1 MTSFLFSTLKGKLI
15 TWFIIIA
22 AAPVIVVG
30 YLAFVNAKY
39 AIQSSEHDK
48 LQASVN
54 LRRNEVASYI
64 YRSVQMIKFLAS
76 TETVTS
82 DVETLDSYHQYGKLS
97 PEAAY
102 DVNTPLYERMRAS
115 IESFYSMFLLTHEAK
130 ITGFQDILLLN
141 AKDGHVMYT
150 VRRLSDLGSNVVTG
164 RLKDSGL
171 AETWRK
177 VIKTKRI
184 VIEGFSPYEPSAS
197 DSAFLGAPVV
207 SKEGNII
214 GVIVLRIGSNAL
226 DSIMGGGDLMTSEVE
241 AFMVNEK
248 QRVIAHVHRENRGS
262 HRGAEAQDT
271 LNKDIKHNE
280 GENRQKFDHNNP
292 NKDGRENSRKEATM
306 ILGGSHIEINR
317 TGQRSYIHPNTNKKM
332 LVAYSSVE
340 LDQLPKVIK
349 DFNWVVIAH
358 VPESLIMAPVVS
370 IGYRVAL
377 TGLVITALASLVA
390 FLLASAIARPIT
402 ELAEKAAV
410 VSAGDLTVESVGEN
424 RNDEVGALA
433 LAFHQMIKSLREQ
446 TGSVL
451 EGVNILAT
459 STGEIS
465 VTMSQLSAT
474 ASRTSSAATQTITT
488 VEQVKQAARVSGDKA
503 QMVSESSQEVV
514 SVAKQGL
521 EATEGALKGIS
532 RIKDQINEIGETV
545 EGLAEKSQAV
555 EEIIA
560 VVKDLADQSNLLA
573 VNASIE
579 AARAGEHGKEFNV
592 VAQEIKTLSDQS
604 KDATVQI
611 RSILDQIRNS
621 INDVVKGTRE
631 SSKTVEDGV
640 NQAIRAGEA
649 IQTLA
654 ASVDEAAQA
663 ASIIGASS
671 EQQFAGIDQVS
682 DAMANLEDAAKQNAL
697 GALQVESEA
706 KKLEDLGKNLKDLV
720 GRYKV

>member
-1 MTSFLFSTLKGKLI
+1 MTSFRFSTLKGKLI

-22 AAPVIVVG
+22 AAPVVAVG
-30 YLAFVNAKY
+30 YLAYVNAKH
-39 AIQSSEHDK
+39 AIQSSEHDR

-76 TETVTS
+76 TDTVRS

-97 PEAAY
+97 PNAPY
-102 DVNTPLYERMRAS
+102 DVSTPLYERMRTS
-115 IESFYSMFLLTHEAK
+115 IENFYSMFLLTHEAK

-141 AKDGHVMYT
+141 ANDGHVMFT
-150 VRRLSDLGSNVVTG
+150 VRRLGDLGSNVVTSK
-164 RLKDSGL
+164 LKDSGL
-171 AETWRK
+171 GATWRK
-177 VIKTKRI
+177 VVKEKKI
-184 VIEGFSPYEPSAS
+184 VIEGFSQYEPSAS
-197 DSAFLGAPVV
+197 DSAFLGAPVIN
-207 SKEGNII
+207 KDGGLI

-241 AFMVNEK
+241 AFMVNGT
-248 QRVIAHVHRENRGS
+248 QQVIAHVHRENRRS
-262 HRGAEAQDT
+262 PSNTEAQDS
-271 LNKDIKHNE
+271 LNKGIKNKDS
-280 GENRQKFDHNNP
+280 ENRQGFDHNNP
-292 NKDGRENSRKEATM
+292 NKDAHEQHREEAAM
-306 ILGGSHIEINR
+306 ILGGSQIEINR
-317 TGQRSYIHPNTNKKM
+317 TGQRSYIHPYTDKKM

-358 VPESLIMAPVVS
+358 VPESLIMGPVVS
-370 IGYRVAL
+370 IGYRVAV
-377 TGLVITALASLVA
+377 TGIVITALASLVA

-402 ELAEKAAV
+402 DLSEKASV
-410 VSAGDLTVESVGEN
+410 VSAGDLTIESIGED

-433 LAFHQMIKSLREQ
+433 SAFHQMIESLREQ
-446 TGSVL
+446 TRSVL

-465 VTMSQLSAT
+465 VTMSELSAT
-474 ASRTSSAATQTITT
+474 ASRTSAAATQTITT
-488 VEQVKQAARVSGDKA
+488 VEQVKQAARVSSDKA

-514 SVAKQGL
+514 IVAKRGL

-532 RIKDQINEIGETV
+532 KIKDQINDIGETV

-604 KDATVQI
+604 KEATVQI

-621 INDVVKGTRE
+621 IGDVVKGTRE
-631 SSKTVEDGV
+631 SANTVEEGV
-640 NQAIRAGEA
+640 NQAIKAGEA

-663 ASIIGASS
+663 GAIIGASS
-671 EQQFAGIDQVS
+671 EQQFAGIDQVAG
-682 DAMANLEDAAKQNAL
+682 AMANLEEAAKQNAQ